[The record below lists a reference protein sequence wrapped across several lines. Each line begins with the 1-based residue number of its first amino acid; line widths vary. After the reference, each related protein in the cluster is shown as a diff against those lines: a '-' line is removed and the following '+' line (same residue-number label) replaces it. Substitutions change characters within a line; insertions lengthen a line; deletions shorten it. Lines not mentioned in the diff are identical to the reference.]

1 MVPSPWLPLQFRPC
15 LPRNPPPS
23 LPNCLMSESS
33 ARQPCPTTT
42 TTPTRTPTTSQG
54 SLRTVTTSWSSTA
67 TPKSLRTARWR
78 TRKKSWW
85 RRSWYKRIQKKSAR
99 PRMLVHWHE
108 LFHQHELWK
117 ILVIIYRYATIISNT
132 TLYCSNAHVW
142 YIRDC
147 LVKQEKETNIPRQR
161 MKKQDWTNDM

>member
-1 MVPSPWLPLQFRPC
+1 MEDEEEVLVKEELVQEDPEEKCKAQ
-15 LPRNPPPS
+15 N
-23 LPNCLMSESS
+23 
-33 ARQPCPTTT
+33 
-42 TTPTRTPTTSQG
+42 
-54 SLRTVTTSWSSTA
+54 VT
-67 TPKSLRTARWR
+67 L
-78 TRKKSWW
+78 
-85 RRSWYKRIQKKSAR
+85 
-99 PRMLVHWHE
+99 LVHWYE